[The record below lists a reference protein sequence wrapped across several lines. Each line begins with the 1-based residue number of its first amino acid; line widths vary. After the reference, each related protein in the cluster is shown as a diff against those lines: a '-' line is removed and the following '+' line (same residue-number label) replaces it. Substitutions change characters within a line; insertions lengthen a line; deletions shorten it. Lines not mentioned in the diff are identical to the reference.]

1 MQNFVKSALNIFFKT
16 AVIRAMKKIKIQK
29 DTPIMVAVSGGKDS
43 LVLWDVLNELGYKTM
58 GIHIDLGID
67 EFSKKSIKAI
77 ENFAGP
83 RDLEWKI
90 YHLTDFVGLDMVQIH
105 KKNQEKDMLCLW

>member
-67 EFSKKSIKAI
+67 EFSKK
-77 ENFAGP
+77 NQLRP
-83 RDLEWKI
+83 LKI
-90 YHLTDFVGLDMVQIH
+90 LLVQGTLNGRYII
-105 KKNQEKDMLCLW
+105 